1 MARQLHPE
9 SQDPFYLHLYQIRI
23 PLKKK
28 VYLDSTKVTYN
39 MILGTLYLILWYS
52 INYFAQST
60 EMQFYDKSL
69 EC

>member
-1 MARQLHPE
+1 MARQLYPE

-23 PLKKK
+23 PLEKK